1 MRSYLDLLLHPD
13 ARWPVITSTF
23 SRLTPGMIALALV
36 LATREEGYSYAV
48 AGLVTGAHQVGVGIG
63 SPFQGKLVDRFGQ
76 RVVLLP
82 DAVGYTAGLFVLAG
96 LIAGGAPVGVLVAVA
111 VLTGAVYPPTTA
123 CARVVLSRL
132 FPTGAMRET
141 AFAVSSI
148 AVELGFI
155 VGPLAATAVA
165 VRFGGRFSVLMAA
178 VLALIGAVGFASTRA
193 SRTTARRDV
202 AATGRGGALRVPGV
216 RVMVLALGFV
226 AVVFGAIDVV
236 LPAVAEF
243 AGRPEAA
250 GSLIAAIAGGSL
262 VGGVTYGARVWPGAL
277 HQRLRVVIVAL
288 GVSLALVPLALPGL
302 GVFGAA
308 LFLGGLFLGP
318 TTIVAFQLIDDLAL
332 PGTQTEAQS
341 WTQSAVVI
349 GVAGGAAIAGQLVEV
364 GSPATALLVGAV
376 SVGIG
381 ATIVLAASRH
391 LVVPPPA
398 PREGVV
404 LDVGAAGVAD
414 GADGADGTAGAAA
427 GSAASSTGG
436 PTVGQS
442 DPHPTPGPVGSEAA
456 AEGWV
461 PDGPV
466 ARTPPTPEDA
476 GIPVGVGEEVVR
488 AVAAERLRPRGARR
502 RRGSAAGR
510 RRGPTR

>member
-1 MRSYLDLLLHPD
+1 VRSYLDLLLHPD
-13 ARWPVITSTF
+13 ARWPVVTSTF

-48 AGLVTGAHQVGVGIG
+48 AGLVTGAHQVGVGLG

-76 RVVLLP
+76 RVVLVP
-82 DAVGYTAGLFVLAG
+82 DALGYAVG
-96 LIAGGAPVGVLVAVA
+96 LIGLATLVAAQAPVALLVAVA
-111 VLTGAVYPPTTA
+111 VVTGVVYPPTTA

-132 FPTGAMRET
+132 FPTGALRET

-155 VGPLAATAVA
+155 VGPLAATVVA
-165 VRFGGRFSVLMAA
+165 VRFGGRYAVVMAA
-178 VLALIGAVGFASTRA
+178 VLALVGALGFSATRA
-193 SRTTARRDV
+193 SRTTPRRDV
-202 AATGRGGALRVPGV
+202 AATGRGGALRAPGV
-216 RVMVLALGFV
+216 RVMVVALGFV

-262 VGGVTYGARVWPGAL
+262 VGGVVYGGRVWPGAL

-302 GVFGAA
+302 GAFAAA

-318 TTIVAFQLIDDLAL
+318 TTIVSFQLIDDLSL

-341 WTQSAVVI
+341 WTQSSIVV
-349 GVAGGAAIAGQLVEV
+349 GVAGGATLAGQLVEV
-364 GSPATALLVGAV
+364 GSPAVALSVGTV
-376 SVGIG
+376 SVGLG
-381 ATIVLAASRH
+381 ALIVIAAARH
-391 LVVPPPA
+391 LVVPPA
-398 PREGVV
+398 P
-404 LDVGAAGVAD
+404 
-414 GADGADGTAGAAA
+414 
-427 GSAASSTGG
+427 
-436 PTVGQS
+436 PTV
-442 DPHPTPGPVGSEAA
+442 PGTTGS
-456 AEGWV
+456 
-461 PDGPV
+461 DGPV
-466 ARTPPTPEDA
+466 AHTPATPEDV
-476 GIPVGVGEEVVR
+476 GLPVGVGEEVVR
-488 AVAAERLRPRGARR
+488 GVAAERLKPRGGRR

-510 RRGPTR
+510 PPTPRR